1 MCFGPSSAEKAAAA
15 ESQRLQA
22 EAAAAQR
29 EAAEAAQREE
39 AERRAKQKQS
49 DINAAIEGRTVR
61 GGMSGG
67 SGRRSLFSAGSGG
80 GFLGRFS

>member
-1 MCFGPSSAEKAAAA
+1 MCFGPSRAEREAAA
-15 ESQRLQA
+15 EAQRQQA

-39 AERRAKQKQS
+39 AERRAKQKQT
-49 DINAAIEGRTVR
+49 DINAAIEGRTAR
-61 GGMSGG
+61 AGMSGG
-67 SGRRSLFSAGSGG
+67 AGRRSLFSAGGG